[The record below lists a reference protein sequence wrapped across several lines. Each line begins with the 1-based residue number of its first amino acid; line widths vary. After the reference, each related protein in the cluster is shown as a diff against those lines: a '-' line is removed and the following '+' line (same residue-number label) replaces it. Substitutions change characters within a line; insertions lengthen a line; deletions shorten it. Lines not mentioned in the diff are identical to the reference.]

1 MFSELLQH
9 PRALVIS
16 VVFHVAIIGIIFIN
30 FDFSDKTILVKQA
43 DISKTVEAKLIDRQQ
58 LEQQKNKKKV
68 EEERRKQ
75 ELAKQKRDREAKKR
89 KQAEAKKHK
98 AEAEKKKKAEA
109 KRIAAAK
116 QKAELV
122 KKKEADKK
130 RKLAEEKKSKQLEKQ
145 KKLEAEKQKILAEEK
160 RKQEE
165 QLARELEAKRLL
177 EEKKKQEAEKRRL
190 AEEEQKRRQQ
200 ELNEKLKAE
209 ETQRR
214 LNSLREAYI
223 LAIIQ
228 KIERNWLQPPGSGNM
243 PDCRLKVLQGPGGI
257 ILNVSFGTCTGGSPT
272 YRASIEK
279 AVYKAEPL
287 PKPGDPSLF
296 ERELDILFKPD
307 NKQ

>member
-1 MFSELLQH
+1 VFSELLQH
-9 PRALVIS
+9 PRALVLS
-16 VVFHVAIIGIIFIN
+16 VLFHVAIIVMVFID
-30 FDFSDKTILVKQA
+30 FDFRDKAILVKQA
-43 DISKTVEAKLIDRQQ
+43 DLSKTVKAQIIDRQQ
-58 LEQQKNKKKV
+58 LEQQKNKKKAK
-68 EEERRKQ
+68 EEKRKKD
-75 ELAKQKRDREAKKR
+75 LAKQKRDKEAKKR
-89 KQAEAKKHK
+89 KQAEAKKRK
-98 AEAEKKKKAEA
+98 AEADKKKKAEA
-109 KRIAAAK
+109 KRVEAAK
-116 QKAELV
+116 QKAELA

-130 RKLAEEKKSKQLEKQ
+130 HKLAEEKKRKELEKQ
-145 KKLEAEKQKILAEEK
+145 KKLEAEKQKKLAEEK

-165 QLARELEAKRLL
+165 QLARELEQKRLL
-177 EEKKKQEAEKRRL
+177 EEKKKQEAERRRL

-200 ELNEKLKAE
+200 ELNEILKAE

-228 KIERNWLQPPGSGNM
+228 KIERNWRQPLESGNM

-257 ILNVSFGTCTGGSPT
+257 ILDVSFGTCTGGSPT
-272 YRASIEK
+272 YRDSIEK

-296 ERELDILFKPD
+296 ERELDILFKPG